1 MVFNVLS
8 TRFLQTLE
16 NANPGDKITG
26 IIAWNVIADPR
37 KGIELIDSLAVIKE
51 PILTTA
57 LSCSD
62 VRVNSL
68 DGMPQV
74 IVEAPVESWR
84 TIIAENTQLADEEDK
99 DVVVQANER
108 IFSAL

>member
-1 MVFNVLS
+1 MVFNLLS
-8 TRFLQTLE
+8 TEFLQALE

-26 IIAWNVIADPR
+26 IIAWNVMTDTC
-37 KGIELIDSLAVIKE
+37 KGIDLMQALAVIKK
-51 PILTTA
+51 PVLATA
-57 LSCSD
+57 SSCND